1 MLYMHSMFTFIKL
14 VLRVICCESLLG
26 WAGWWLRGWVKNSEF
41 YEQVLGLQW
50 PWKVEQVE
58 LDRAAQRVVVHVVVE
73 PGTKWGDPATQG
85 PAHVHQWRQ
94 RRWRHLD
101 TCQFETVISAR
112 VPSVKYADGRVEE
125 VAVPWAERY
134 QRVTRL
140 MAQAVVV
147 WLQACGSVSQ
157 VAKVM
162 RLNWHT
168 VNAIMKSS
176 VDRGL
181 ERREREPI
189 AYLGLDEP
197 QRSGDSLPKAAL
209 KSEAKPRQKS
219 FRRGHVYATM
229 LNDLD
234 GGRVWD
240 LVEGRKEEQARKLL
254 QKLDARQ
261 RAGVKAVAMDI
272 RSAYRNAVEKLLPQ
286 ADIVHDKFHLCAYL
300 NKAVD
305 MVRKAEHR
313 ELASSGRQ
321 TLKGSKYL
329 WLRNFPDLRLQPS
342 FRQLYHLNLRTSRA
356 WWLKETFGAFL
367 QYCYEGA
374 ARKFF
379 ADWLA
384 QVTRSALTPMKK
396 VAEMLFR
403 HLPGLLNYLKHRITN
418 AASEGIN
425 SQVARTIANAR
436 GLACFENLRG

>member
-1 MLYMHSMFTFIKL
+1 M
-14 VLRVICCESLLG
+14 ICCESLPV
-26 WAGWWLRGWVKNSEF
+26 WACWWSRGWVKDSEF
-41 YEQVLGLQW
+41 YQQVLGLQT

-58 LDRAAQRVVVHVVVE
+58 LDMAAQRVVVHVGVE
-73 PGTKWGDPATQG
+73 PGTKWGDPVTRGA
-85 PAHVHQWRQ
+85 AHVHQWRQ
-94 RRWRHLD
+94 RTWRHLD
-101 TCQFETVISAR
+101 TCQFETVISAQ

-162 RLNWHT
+162 RLHWHT
-168 VNAIMKSS
+168 VNAIMKAA
-176 VDRGL
+176 VERGL
-181 ERREREPI
+181 ERRQREPI
-189 AYLGLDEP
+189 QYLGLDE
-197 QRSGDSLPKAAL
+197 
-209 KSEAKPRQKS
+209 KS

-229 LNDLD
+229 LKDLD

-254 QKLDARQ
+254 QGLDATQ

-272 RSAYRNAVEKLLPQ
+272 WSAYRNAVENLLPQ

-305 MVRKAEHR
+305 TVRKAEHR
-313 ELASSGRQ
+313 QLARSGRQ

-342 FRQLYHLNLRTSRA
+342 FRQLYRLNLRTSRA
-356 WWLKETFGAFL
+356 WRLKETFGGFW
-367 QYCYEGA
+367 QYCYEGS

-379 ADWLA
+379 GDWLA
-384 QVTRSALTPMKK
+384 QVCRSGLTPMKK
-396 VAEMLFR
+396 VAEMFVR

-425 SQVARTIANAR
+425 SQTARIIANAR
-436 GLACFENLRG
+436 GLSCFENLRTRVLFFLGKLDLSPA